1 MSYTIQMY
9 SNSMIKVKIHVK
21 VFIQIDKVSLR
32 YYQRMID
39 YVDLTQQI
47 GNSQKSNWTPQYI
60 QILII

>member
-1 MSYTIQMY
+1 MY

-47 GNSQKSNWTPQYI
+47 GNSQKSN
-60 QILII
+60 